1 MPVTTQGADLAE
13 GIITQLGDN
22 FSLPSVDLTTV
33 VYDLPDQVGNTLYDE
48 VGQIEVGDLTTGVEG
63 GAGAFD
69 KIMASN
75 KAHIL
80 GEYESGRITGD
91 QYAKAYIE
99 LTTAALSSG
108 VQMVLGR
115 DQAYWQAHIAQ
126 SQGRKAE
133 IEAVTASVQLAAAKA
148 QLATL
153 HYQAQE
159 AETRAV
165 LTKMQL
171 ATEDAKYRLT
181 NEQYVQ
187 AAFTSTHIQPIQKEL
202 AATERDQSLFTEQY
216 MQPLQRD
223 LATEQKD
230 QAAFTTT
237 FMQPLQKTQL
247 EAQVS
252 QAEYTVNSF
261 LPAQKNLVD
270 EQVESKRADT
280 SDTRSDGTS
289 IVGTAGK
296 QKDLYTQQIDSY
308 QKDSAYK
315 VAKLFADG
323 FTVQKT
329 MDENLQVPANFEK
342 TQINN
347 VLNDIRNG
355 VNLGS

>member
-1 MPVTTQGADLAE
+1 MPVTTQGADLAA

-22 FSLPSVDLTTV
+22 FSLPTVDLTTAE
-33 VYDLPDQVGNTLYDE
+33 YTLPAQLDNTLYDD
-48 VGQIEVGDLTTGVEG
+48 VGQIEVADLTSGVEG

-69 KIMASN
+69 KIMTSN

-80 GEYESGRITGD
+80 GEYEAGRITGD

-99 LTTAALSSG
+99 LTSSALSAG

-126 SQGRKAE
+126 AQGRKAE

-153 HYQAQE
+153 LYQSQE

-171 ATEDAKYRLT
+171 ATEDATYRLT
-181 NEQYVQ
+181 NEQYIQ
-187 AAFTSTHIQPIQKEL
+187 AAFTTTSI
-202 AATERDQSLFTEQY
+202 
-216 MQPLQRD
+216 QPLQRD
-223 LATEQKD
+223 LAAEQSD

-237 FMQPLQKTQL
+237 YMQPLQKTQL
-247 EAQVS
+247 EGQISQV
-252 QAEYTVNSF
+252 AYTVGSF

-270 EQVESKRADT
+270 EQVEAKRAET
-280 SDTRSDGTS
+280 SDTRSDGGV
-289 IVGTAGK
+289 IRGTAGK

-315 VAKLFADG
+315 VAKMFADG
-323 FTVQKT
+323 WTVQKT
-329 MDENLQVPANFEK
+329 LDENLPPPANFGESE
-342 TQINN
+342 INS
-347 VLNDIRNG
+347 VLHSIRTG
-355 VNLGS
+355 VDLGS